1 MDEPALN
8 VSLAL
13 DTEAI
18 RREVSNVS
26 TLARGMGTALTGAFR
41 SAIVDGASLG
51 EVLRNLATRISD
63 LSLTAALKPVDTV
76 LGGIIQRGIGSV
88 STTAFARGGVIA
100 RPNYF
105 PLGDGLGVAG
115 EQGPEAILP
124 LAHGPDG
131 RLGVRS
137 ASASSAPVT
146 VNITTPDIE
155 GFRRAE
161 SQVAAA
167 IARAAARGRRGL

>member
-13 DTEAI
+13 DTEGI
-18 RREVSNVS
+18 RREVASVS

-41 SAIVDGASLG
+41 GAIVDGTSLG

-63 LSLTAALKPVDTV
+63 LALSAALKPVDNA
-76 LGGIIQRGIGSV
+76 LAGIIQRSIG
-88 STTAFARGGVIA
+88 TAAPTAFARGGVIA
-100 RPNYF
+100 RPSYF
-105 PLGDGLGVAG
+105 PLGEGLGVAG

-124 LAHGPDG
+124 LARGSDG
-131 RLGVRS
+131 RLGVKSPS
-137 ASASSAPVT
+137 ASAPHVT
-146 VNITTPDIE
+146 VNVTTPDVE

>member
-1 MDEPALN
+1 MGEPALN

-13 DTEAI
+13 DTEGI
-18 RREVSNVS
+18 RREVASVS
-26 TLARGMGTALTGAFR
+26 TLARGMGTALTGTFR
-41 SAIVDGASLG
+41 SAIVDGTSLG
-51 EVLRNLATRISD
+51 EVLRSLATRISD
-63 LSLTAALKPVDTV
+63 LALTAALKPVDTAI
-76 LGGIIQRGIGSV
+76 GGIIQRGIGSV
-88 STTAFARGGVIA
+88 GTTAFARGGVIA
-100 RPNYF
+100 RPSYF
-105 PLGDGLGVAG
+105 PLGDGLGLAG

-124 LAHGPDG
+124 LTRGADG

-137 ASASSAPVT
+137 PSASSTHVT
-146 VNITTPDIE
+146 GNVTTPDAE